1 MRDSVE
7 ELCSQAQAGQ
17 MSAAS
22 ELVTLFYQKI
32 FAYFRR
38 LAGNEHDAADLTQR
52 TFCKAWS
59 SLARFQRRSSF
70 STWLHGIAHHVYADW
85 RRQRNFAEPVKEEWW
100 ETCADDAPSPF
111 EDAAE
116 RDTASRLY
124 ALVERLDDESREAV
138 HLHYYQG
145 QSLAET
151 AEVLNVPLSTLKYRL
166 RGALDFL
173 RTQAADPKIETIRFQ
188 QRNAI

>member
-7 ELCSQAQAGQ
+7 ELCNRAKAGELP
-17 MSAAS
+17 AAS

-59 SLARFQRRSSF
+59 SLEKFQGRSSF
-70 STWLHGIAHHVYADW
+70 STWLHGIAHHVYVDW
-85 RRQRNFAEPVKEEWW
+85 RRQKNPGEPAKEDWW
-100 ETCADDAPSPF
+100 ENCADDSPSPF
-111 EDAAE
+111 ENVAE
-116 RDTASRLY
+116 QDTANRLY
-124 ALVERLDDESREAV
+124 AIVERLDEESREAV

-145 QSLAET
+145 LSLAET
-151 AEVLNVPLSTLKYRL
+151 AEVLNVAVSTLKYRL
-166 RGALDFL
+166 RDALDVL
-173 RTQAADPKIETIRFQ
+173 RAQIAEPKIEHVKFQ
-188 QRNAI
+188 QRKVI